1 MFTQLFSDD
10 PEDGEG
16 LQVAS
21 SGAKSRAQS
30 AMASTQQQGNAAM
43 ASASTSSYGQRAR
56 NLFQGGQAQAASSPY
71 GSQAQSMFAT
81 TRAQATEQAKGALS
95 SATQAGNQGLKSMYN
110 QLPVTAKER
119 MDGAAIK
126 AAGFGS
132 VGAML
137 SKRKMEAFDLMFVMS
152 SPVLT
157 QIMFGLRET
166 VKDGATADPD
176 MPEWVANRVESV
188 VDSFWDD
195 LLIYMEKIKDDSKTY
210 GLNARDYDQLA
221 DAGVHPMPMT
231 PFWIRARTLYHY
243 APFDKSIFGNL
254 KDPVWLG
261 FTLVSV
267 LPIFGLRTIWFF
279 TILGMLLRGCPADEY
294 QLVNYILTLK
304 GSQVLVAIFL
314 SMVSTVKY
322 YACVHSD
329 LAHSCDTDGPG
340 ASADVASG
348 ITDFVG
354 SCILVWVAFLSL
366 PCSRSSA
373 GSRQVGAEDDDDDDD
388 NLTDGSV
395 GTATDSDGNVGGRS
409 RFRRWCRCCSRW
421 DSNRGGRLFGLLFWD
436 LLSFILS
443 CVMLALLCDIDI
455 SHARVGGRPTDMSK
469 WQNIFSWNGDKNAIA
484 TDLNSWEF
492 KETFFLIRI
501 IYGLLMFPYLIFVV
515 PMLNGILTHT
525 TPTGFNKQGMCVPFM
540 LPRIPAKKGH

>member
-1 MFTQLFSDD
+1 MFTQLFGHD
-10 PEDGEG
+10 PEEGEG
-16 LQVAS
+16 LKVAS
-21 SGAKSRAQS
+21 SGAKSSAQS
-30 AMASTQQQGNAAM
+30 AMASAQQHSNAAM
-43 ASASTSSYGQRAR
+43 ASASASSYGQKARA
-56 NLFQGGQAQAASSPY
+56 LFQGGQAASSTD

-95 SATQAGNQGLKSMYN
+95 SAAEAGSKGLKTMYN
-110 QLPVTAKER
+110 ELPVAARER
-119 MDGAAIK
+119 MDTAAIQ

-132 VGAML
+132 VGATL
-137 SKRKMEAFDLMFVMS
+137 AKRKMEAFDLMFVMS
-152 SPVLT
+152 GPVLM
-157 QIMFGLRET
+157 QIMLGVRET
-166 VKDGATADPD
+166 VKNGATADPD
-176 MPEWVANRVESV
+176 MPEWIANRVESV

-195 LLIYMEKIKDDSKTY
+195 LLIYMEKIKDDSKAY
-210 GLNARDYDQLA
+210 GLTARDHDQLA
-221 DAGVHPMPMT
+221 DAGEHPMPMT
-231 PFWIRARTLYHY
+231 PFWIRARTLYHF

-254 KDPVWLG
+254 KDPVWWG
-261 FTLVSV
+261 FTLISV
-267 LPIFGLRTIWFF
+267 LPIFGLRTIWFSS
-279 TILGMLLRGCPADEY
+279 ILGMLLRGWPADEY
-294 QLVNYILTLK
+294 QLVNFILTLK
-304 GSQVLVAIFL
+304 GSQVLCAIFL
-314 SMVSTVKY
+314 SMVSTFKY
-322 YACVHSD
+322 YGCVHSD
-329 LAHSCDTDGPG
+329 FAHTCDTDGPG
-340 ASADVASG
+340 AAADVASG

-373 GSRQVGAEDDDDDDD
+373 GSRKVGAEDDED

-409 RFRRWCRCCSRW
+409 RCRRWCRCW
-421 DSNRGGRLFGLLFWD
+421 DSSRGGRLLYLLFWD

-469 WQNIFSWNGDKNAIA
+469 WQNIFSWDGQKNAIA

-515 PMLNGILTHT
+515 PMLKNILTHT
-525 TPTGFNKQGMCVPFM
+525 TPTGFNIQGMCVPFM
-540 LPRIPAKKGH
+540 LPPMPAKKAQ